1 MGTIE
6 EIEDALSIQYPS
18 SDHLQVEDCR
28 RLTGP
33 GLLWDH
39 PGAVLQIAFDKIST
53 DQIVIVWRK
62 HARLVLDAVGWPSEG
77 LTERAFEG
85 GINLALSAPMDL
97 LYSAVFVAETA
108 WHFCAAEL
116 LEAPAGDFTAMT
128 GDLRSVMAREA
139 NPPLIALQAEAQASG
154 T

>member
-39 PGAVLQIAFDKIST
+39 PGAVLQIAFDKIGRASC
-53 DQIVIVWRK
+53 R
-62 HARLVLDAVGWPSEG
+62 
-77 LTERAFEG
+77 ER
-85 GINLALSAPMDL
+85 
-97 LYSAVFVAETA
+97 V
-108 WHFCAAEL
+108 
-116 LEAPAGDFTAMT
+116 
-128 GDLRSVMAREA
+128 
-139 NPPLIALQAEAQASG
+139 
-154 T
+154 